1 MEKKFVHANLFVN
14 VINQVPFSHPS
25 YTQGYIDKIIYFI
38 YNHLSLDIVSSTYT
52 TSAYYKKTYNLFNE
66 ASINKVFSFII

>member
-25 YTQGYIDKIIYFI
+25 YTYFI

-52 TSAYYKKTYNLFNE
+52 TSAYYKKSYNLYNE
-66 ASINKVFSFII
+66 ASINKVFSFIT

>member
-25 YTQGYIDKIIYFI
+25 YTQGYIDKKFKSSTL

-52 TSAYYKKTYNLFNE
+52 TSAYYKKNL
-66 ASINKVFSFII
+66 

>member
-38 YNHLSLDIVSSTYT
+38 YNHLSLHIVSSTYT
-52 TSAYYKKTYNLFNE
+52 TSAYYKKTYNLYNE

>member
-52 TSAYYKKTYNLFNE
+52 TSAYYKKKPIIYIMRPVL
-66 ASINKVFSFII
+66 IKFSAL

>member
-25 YTQGYIDKIIYFI
+25 YTQGYIDKSIYFI
-38 YNHLSLDIVSSTYT
+38 FKPSKPRYSQ
-52 TSAYYKKTYNLFNE
+52 
-66 ASINKVFSFII
+66 

>member
-1 MEKKFVHANLFVN
+1 MGKKCVHANLFVS

-25 YTQGYIDKIIYFI
+25 YTQGYIDKIIFI

-52 TSAYYKKTYNLFNE
+52 TSAYYKKTYNLYNE
-66 ASINKVFSFII
+66 ASIIKFSAL

>member
-38 YNHLSLDIVSSTYT
+38 YNHLSLDIVSSAYT
-52 TSAYYKKTYNLFNE
+52 TSAYYKKPIIYIMRPVL
-66 ASINKVFSFII
+66 IKFSAL

>member
-1 MEKKFVHANLFVN
+1 MGKKCVHANLFVS

-25 YTQGYIDKIIYFI
+25 YTQGYIDKIIFI

-52 TSAYYKKTYNLFNE
+52 TSAYYKKNPIIYIMRPVL
-66 ASINKVFSFII
+66 IKFSAL

>member
-1 MEKKFVHANLFVN
+1 MEKKFLHANLFVN

-25 YTQGYIDKIIYFI
+25 YTYFI

-52 TSAYYKKTYNLFNE
+52 TSAYYKKNL
-66 ASINKVFSFII
+66 